1 MDPSTSYVASNYFAD
16 FGLVLFALFLV
27 LLNGFFVAAEFA
39 IVKLRATKVD
49 ALAEKNGWR
58 GHILR
63 TVHNQLDAY
72 LSACQL
78 GITLAS
84 LGLGW
89 VGEPAFAHLL
99 EPLLAGIGIESPKLI
114 HGIAFFT
121 AFFIISYL
129 HIVVGELAPK
139 SWAIRKPELLSL
151 WTAAPL
157 YMFYWAMYP
166 AIFLLNASANAI
178 LRVAGQGEPGPHHE
192 HHYSRDELKLI
203 LHSSRASDPSDQD
216 MRVLASAV
224 EMGELEVVDWA
235 NSREDL
241 VSLPLTAALDEV
253 FSVFRRHKYSR
264 YPIYDDNSG
273 EYVGVLHIKD
283 LLLHLSLLEMLPSA
297 LKAAKNPMII
307 IGQGALSGPDGKAV
321 LANAAKLA
329 ADVGAVTDEW
339 NGFCVLHTAASRV
352 GALDLGFVPG
362 EGAVAAGQM
371 LSSLDVVFLLGADE
385 LDFSA
390 KTAKCVVYIGSH
402 GDNGAHYADVILP
415 GATYTEKSGTWVNT
429 EGRVQMG
436 NRAGFAPGE
445 AREDWAILRALSDVL
460 GKKLPFD
467 SLSQLRIKLYEAYPH
482 FAEIDEIAPGSSADI
497 AALAKKPGKMG
508 KSLFASPVKDFYLTN
523 PIARASA
530 VMAECSA
537 LARNNFK
544 AAAE

>member
-1 MDPSTSYVASNYFAD
+1 MDPSSSYSAAAYFAD

-39 IVKLRATKVD
+39 IVRLRATKVES
-49 ALAEKNGWR
+49 LAEQHGWR

-63 TVHNQLDAY
+63 TVHEQMDAY

-99 EPLLAGIGIESPKLI
+99 EPLLGAIGIESPKLVSA
-114 HGIAFFT
+114 IAFFS
-121 AFFIISYL
+121 AFAIISYL

-157 YMFYWAMYP
+157 YLFYWLMYP

-203 LHSSRASDPSDQD
+203 LHSSRARDPGDQG

-224 EMGELEVVDWA
+224 ELGELEVVDWA

-241 VSLPLTAALDEV
+241 VYLELNAPLEEV

-264 YPIYDDNSG
+264 YPVYDTEAEDF
-273 EYVGVLHIKD
+273 VGVLHIKD

-297 LKAAKNPMII
+297 LKISELMHPIER
-307 IGQGALSGPDGKAV
+307 
-321 LANAAKLA
+321 
-329 ADVGAVTDEW
+329 VTR
-339 NGFCVLHTAASRV
+339 HM
-352 GALDLGFVPG
+352 P
-362 EGAVAAGQM
+362 
-371 LSSLDVVFLLGADE
+371 LSSLLEQFRQGGAHFALVEEADGKVIGYLTMEDVLEALVGDIQDEHRKAERGILAYQPGKLLVRGDTPLFKVERLLGVN
-385 LDFSA
+385 LDHIEA
-390 KTAKCVVYIGSH
+390 ETLAGLVYETLKRVPEEEEVLVV
-402 GDNGAHYADVILP
+402 
-415 GATYTEKSGTWVNT
+415 
-429 EGRVQMG
+429 EG
-436 NRAGFAPGE
+436 
-445 AREDWAILRALSDVL
+445 
-460 GKKLPFD
+460 
-467 SLSQLRIKLYEAYPH
+467 LRIIIKKMKGPKIL
-482 FAEIDEIAPGSSADI
+482 
-497 AALAKKPGKMG
+497 LAKV
-508 KSLFASPVKDFYLTN
+508 LRLD
-523 PIARASA
+523 
-530 VMAECSA
+530 
-537 LARNNFK
+537 
-544 AAAE
+544 

>member
-39 IVKLRATKVD
+39 IVRLRATKVD
-49 ALAEKNGWR
+49 ALAEAHGWR

-63 TVHNQLDAY
+63 TVHNQMDAY

-99 EPLLAGIGIESPKLI
+99 EPLLAGIGIESPKLV
-114 HGIAFFT
+114 HGIAFFS
-121 AFFIISYL
+121 AFAIISYL

-151 WTAAPL
+151 WTAVPL
-157 YMFYWAMYP
+157 YLFYWAMYP

-224 EMGELEVVDWA
+224 ELGELEVVDWA

-241 VSLPLTAALDEV
+241 VYLPLTAALDEV

-264 YPIYDDNSG
+264 YPIYDETSG

-297 LKAAKNPMII
+297 LK
-307 IGQGALSGPDGKAV
+307 
-321 LANAAKLA
+321 LADLMHP
-329 ADVGAVTDEW
+329 VE
-339 NGFCVLHTAASRV
+339 RV
-352 GALDLGFVPG
+352 GRHMP
-362 EGAVAAGQM
+362 
-371 LSSLDVVFLLGADE
+371 LSSLLEQFRTGGSHFALVEEADGKVIGYLTMEDVLEALVGDIQDEHRKAERGILAYQPGKLLVRGDTPLAKVERLLGVD
-385 LDFSA
+385 LDHVEA
-390 KTAKCVVYIGSH
+390 ETLAGLIYETLKRMPEEEEVL
-402 GDNGAHYADVILP
+402 DVD
-415 GATYTEKSGTWVNT
+415 G
-429 EGRVQMG
+429 
-436 NRAGFAPGE
+436 
-445 AREDWAILRALSDVL
+445 
-460 GKKLPFD
+460 
-467 SLSQLRIKLYEAYPH
+467 LRIIVKKMKGPK
-482 FAEIDEIAPGSSADI
+482 IV
-497 AALAKKPGKMG
+497 LAKVLK
-508 KSLFASPVKDFYLTN
+508 LD
-523 PIARASA
+523 
-530 VMAECSA
+530 
-537 LARNNFK
+537 
-544 AAAE
+544 

>member
-1 MDPSTSYVASNYFAD
+1 MDPSTSYVASSYFAD

-99 EPLLAGIGIESPKLI
+99 EPLLSAIGIESPKLV

-157 YMFYWAMYP
+157 YLFYWAMYP

-224 EMGELEVVDWA
+224 ELGELEVVDWA

-241 VSLPLTAALDEV
+241 VSLPLNAALDEV

-264 YPIYDDNSG
+264 YPILDDNSG
-273 EYVGVLHIKD
+273 EFVGVLHIKD

-297 LKAAKNPMII
+297 LKLAELMHPVERVGRHMPLSSLLEQFRQGGSHFALVEEADGKVIGYLTMEDVLEALGRRYSGRTPQGRARHPRVPAGQAAGARRHAAGQGRTPAWRRPRSRRSRNPGRTDLRNPQAHARGRGSAGSRRPAHHRQEDERPEDRT
-307 IGQGALSGPDGKAV
+307 GQGAQARLSDTV
-321 LANAAKLA
+321 RSVMRLA
-329 ADVGAVTDEW
+329 ATGAVGW
-339 NGFCVLHTAASRV
+339 V
-352 GALDLGFVPG
+352 
-362 EGAVAAGQM
+362 
-371 LSSLDVVFLLGADE
+371 SL
-385 LDFSA
+385 
-390 KTAKCVVYIGSH
+390 
-402 GDNGAHYADVILP
+402 
-415 GATYTEKSGTWVNT
+415 
-429 EGRVQMG
+429 R
-436 NRAGFAPGE
+436 R
-445 AREDWAILRALSDVL
+445 
-460 GKKLPFD
+460 
-467 SLSQLRIKLYEAYPH
+467 
-482 FAEIDEIAPGSSADI
+482 
-497 AALAKKPGKMG
+497 
-508 KSLFASPVKDFYLTN
+508 N
-523 PIARASA
+523 PS
-530 VMAECSA
+530 
-537 LARNNFK
+537 
-544 AAAE
+544 

>member
-1 MDPSTSYVASNYFAD
+1 MDPSTSYVANSYFAD

-49 ALAEKNGWR
+49 ALAAKNGWR

-99 EPLLAGIGIESPKLI
+99 EPLLGAIGIESPKLV

-129 HIVVGELAPK
+129 HIVIGELAPK

-157 YMFYWAMYP
+157 YLFYWAMYP

-178 LRVAGQGEPGPHHE
+178 LRIAGQGEPGPHHE

-224 EMGELEVVDWA
+224 ELGELEVVDWA

-264 YPIYDDNSG
+264 YPIYDDTSG

-297 LKAAKNPMII
+297 LKLAELMHPIERVGRHMPLSNLLEQFR
-307 IGQGALSGPDGKAV
+307 QGGSHFALVEEADGKVIGYLTMEDVLEALVGDIQDEHRKAERGILAYQPGKLLVRGDTPLAKVERLLGVDLDHVEAETLAGLIYDTLKRMPDEEEVLEVDGLRIIVKKMKGPKIV
-321 LANAAKLA
+321 LAKVLKL
-329 ADVGAVTDEW
+329 D
-339 NGFCVLHTAASRV
+339 
-352 GALDLGFVPG
+352 
-362 EGAVAAGQM
+362 
-371 LSSLDVVFLLGADE
+371 
-385 LDFSA
+385 
-390 KTAKCVVYIGSH
+390 
-402 GDNGAHYADVILP
+402 
-415 GATYTEKSGTWVNT
+415 
-429 EGRVQMG
+429 
-436 NRAGFAPGE
+436 
-445 AREDWAILRALSDVL
+445 
-460 GKKLPFD
+460 
-467 SLSQLRIKLYEAYPH
+467 
-482 FAEIDEIAPGSSADI
+482 
-497 AALAKKPGKMG
+497 
-508 KSLFASPVKDFYLTN
+508 
-523 PIARASA
+523 
-530 VMAECSA
+530 
-537 LARNNFK
+537 
-544 AAAE
+544 

>member
-1 MDPSTSYVASNYFAD
+1 MDPSTSYSAASYFAD
-16 FGLVLFALFLV
+16 FGLILFALFLV

-39 IVKLRATKVD
+39 IVKLRATKVE
-49 ALAEKNGWR
+49 ALAAKNGWR

-99 EPLLAGIGIESPKLI
+99 EPLLGAIGIESPKLV

-157 YMFYWAMYP
+157 YLFYWAMYP

-178 LRVAGQGEPGPHHE
+178 LRIAGQGEPGPHHE

-224 EMGELEVVDWA
+224 ELGELEVVDWA

-241 VSLPLTAALDEV
+241 VYLELNAALDEV

-264 YPIYDDNSG
+264 YPVYDETASTF
-273 EYVGVLHIKD
+273 VGVLHIKD

-297 LKAAKNPMII
+297 LKLGELMHPVERVSRHMPLSNLLEQFR
-307 IGQGALSGPDGKAV
+307 QGGSHFALVEEADGKVIGYLTMEDVLEALVGDIQDEHRKAERGILAYQPGKLLVRGDTPLAKVERLLGVDLDHIEAETLAGLVYETLKRMPEEEEVLDVDGLRIIVKKMKGPKIV
-321 LANAAKLA
+321 LAK
-329 ADVGAVTDEW
+329 
-339 NGFCVLHTAASRV
+339 VLK
-352 GALDLGFVPG
+352 
-362 EGAVAAGQM
+362 Q
-371 LSSLDVVFLLGADE
+371 
-385 LDFSA
+385 
-390 KTAKCVVYIGSH
+390 
-402 GDNGAHYADVILP
+402 
-415 GATYTEKSGTWVNT
+415 
-429 EGRVQMG
+429 Q
-436 NRAGFAPGE
+436 
-445 AREDWAILRALSDVL
+445 
-460 GKKLPFD
+460 
-467 SLSQLRIKLYEAYPH
+467 
-482 FAEIDEIAPGSSADI
+482 
-497 AALAKKPGKMG
+497 
-508 KSLFASPVKDFYLTN
+508 
-523 PIARASA
+523 
-530 VMAECSA
+530 
-537 LARNNFK
+537 
-544 AAAE
+544 

>member
-1 MDPSTSYVASNYFAD
+1 MDPSTSNSVAIYFAD
-16 FGLVLFALFLV
+16 FGLVLFALLLV

-39 IVKLRATKVD
+39 IVRLRATKVE
-49 ALAEKNGWR
+49 ALAAKNGWR

-99 EPLLAGIGIESPKLI
+99 EPLLAAIGIDSPKLL

-157 YMFYWAMYP
+157 YLFYWAMYP

-178 LRVAGQGEPGPHHE
+178 LRIAGQGEPGPHHE

-203 LHSSRASDPSDQD
+203 LHSSRASNPSDQD

-224 EMGELEVVDWA
+224 ELGELEVVDWA

-241 VSLPLTAALDEV
+241 VYLELNTPLDEV

-264 YPIYDDNSG
+264 YPIFDEAAG
-273 EYVGVLHIKD
+273 EFVGVLHIKD

-297 LKAAKNPMII
+297 LK
-307 IGQGALSGPDGKAV
+307 IGELMHPIERVGRHMPLSNLLEQFRQGGSHFALVEEADGKVIGYLTMEDVLEALVGDIQDEHHKTERGILAYQPGKLLVRGDTPLFKVERLLGVNLDHVEAETLAGLVYETLKRMPEEEEVLEVDGLRIIVKKMKGPKIV
-321 LANAAKLA
+321 LAK
-329 ADVGAVTDEW
+329 
-339 NGFCVLHTAASRV
+339 VLR
-352 GALDLGFVPG
+352 LD
-362 EGAVAAGQM
+362 
-371 LSSLDVVFLLGADE
+371 
-385 LDFSA
+385 
-390 KTAKCVVYIGSH
+390 
-402 GDNGAHYADVILP
+402 
-415 GATYTEKSGTWVNT
+415 
-429 EGRVQMG
+429 
-436 NRAGFAPGE
+436 
-445 AREDWAILRALSDVL
+445 
-460 GKKLPFD
+460 
-467 SLSQLRIKLYEAYPH
+467 
-482 FAEIDEIAPGSSADI
+482 
-497 AALAKKPGKMG
+497 
-508 KSLFASPVKDFYLTN
+508 
-523 PIARASA
+523 
-530 VMAECSA
+530 
-537 LARNNFK
+537 
-544 AAAE
+544 

>member
-1 MDPSTSYVASNYFAD
+1 MDPSPSYTAASYFAD
-16 FGLVLFALFLV
+16 FGLIFFALFLV

-39 IVKLRATKVD
+39 MVKLRATKVE
-49 ALAEKNGWR
+49 AIAQQNGWR

-99 EPLLAGIGIESPKLI
+99 QPLLHYVGVDSEAVA

-139 SWAIRKPELLSL
+139 SWAIRQPERLSL

-166 AIFLLNASANAI
+166 AIYLLNASANAI

-203 LHSSRASDPSDQD
+203 LHSSRARDPSDQD

-241 VSLPLTAALDEV
+241 VHLALDARLDEV
-253 FSVFRRHKYSR
+253 FTLFRRHKYSR
-264 YPIYDDNSG
+264 YPVYDETSG
-273 EYVGVLHIKD
+273 SFVGVLHIKD
-283 LLLHLSLLEMLPSA
+283 LLLQLSLFEMLPSKFNLADLMRPIERVTKHMPLSELLETFRKGGAHFA
-297 LKAAKNPMII
+297 LVEEADGKVVGFLTMEDVLEVLVGDIQDEHHKAERGVLAYQPGKLLVRGDTPLFKIERLLGIDLDHIEAETLAGLVYESLNRVPEEDEMLETEGLHII
-307 IGQGALSGPDGKAV
+307 IKKMKGPKIV
-321 LANAAKLA
+321 LAKVLKL
-329 ADVGAVTDEW
+329 D
-339 NGFCVLHTAASRV
+339 
-352 GALDLGFVPG
+352 
-362 EGAVAAGQM
+362 
-371 LSSLDVVFLLGADE
+371 
-385 LDFSA
+385 
-390 KTAKCVVYIGSH
+390 
-402 GDNGAHYADVILP
+402 
-415 GATYTEKSGTWVNT
+415 
-429 EGRVQMG
+429 
-436 NRAGFAPGE
+436 
-445 AREDWAILRALSDVL
+445 
-460 GKKLPFD
+460 
-467 SLSQLRIKLYEAYPH
+467 
-482 FAEIDEIAPGSSADI
+482 
-497 AALAKKPGKMG
+497 
-508 KSLFASPVKDFYLTN
+508 
-523 PIARASA
+523 
-530 VMAECSA
+530 
-537 LARNNFK
+537 
-544 AAAE
+544 

>member
-99 EPLLAGIGIESPKLI
+99 EPLLAAIGIESPKLI

-157 YMFYWAMYP
+157 YLFYWAMYP

-224 EMGELEVVDWA
+224 ELGELEVVDWA

-241 VSLPLTAALDEV
+241 VSLPLTATLDEV

-264 YPIYDDNSG
+264 YPVYDDNSG

-297 LKAAKNPMII
+297 LK
-307 IGQGALSGPDGKAV
+307 
-321 LANAAKLA
+321 LAELMHPI
-329 ADVGAVTDEW
+329 E
-339 NGFCVLHTAASRV
+339 RV
-352 GALDLGFVPG
+352 GRHMP
-362 EGAVAAGQM
+362 
-371 LSSLDVVFLLGADE
+371 LSSLLEQFRIGGSHFALVEEADGKVIGYLTMEDVLEALVGDIQDEHRKAERGILAYQPGKLLVRGDTPLAKVERLLGVD
-385 LDFSA
+385 LDHVEA
-390 KTAKCVVYIGSH
+390 ET
-402 GDNGAHYADVILP
+402 L
-415 GATYTEKSGTWVNT
+415 
-429 EGRVQMG
+429 
-436 NRAGFAPGE
+436 AGLIYDTLKRMPE
-445 AREDWAILRALSDVL
+445 EEEVL
-460 GKKLPFD
+460 EVDG
-467 SLSQLRIKLYEAYPH
+467 LRIIVKKMKGPK
-482 FAEIDEIAPGSSADI
+482 IV
-497 AALAKKPGKMG
+497 LAKVLK
-508 KSLFASPVKDFYLTN
+508 LD
-523 PIARASA
+523 
-530 VMAECSA
+530 
-537 LARNNFK
+537 
-544 AAAE
+544 